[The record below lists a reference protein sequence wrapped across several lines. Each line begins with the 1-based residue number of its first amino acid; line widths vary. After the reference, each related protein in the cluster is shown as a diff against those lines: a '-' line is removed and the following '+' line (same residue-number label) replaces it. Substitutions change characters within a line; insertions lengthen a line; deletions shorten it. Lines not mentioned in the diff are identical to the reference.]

1 MLSARSAVRTAP
13 MNYRLAVFD
22 IAGTTVS
29 DPGFVAQAFVG
40 AMSAAGHPID
50 HAACRPLM
58 GYPKPLAIARLLV
71 AQADETKVA
80 AIHADFVQRMLVCYR
95 DWPGIEPLAGAESV
109 FALLRSRGIKVALN
123 TGFSRDI
130 ADAIVERLGWAHR
143 IDAVIA
149 SDEVPEGRP
158 APHMLQALMRRFG
171 VEDPAQVV
179 KIGDTEVDIGEGRGA
194 NAGLVVAITTGA
206 FTRAELEPYAPDRII
221 DRLFEL
227 PALLGLDD
235 DARSAA

>member
-1 MLSARSAVRTAP
+1 

-40 AMSAAGHPID
+40 AMTAAGHPID
-50 HAACRPLM
+50 HQACRPLM
-58 GYPKPLAIARLLV
+58 GYPKPLAIARLLGTR
-71 AQADETKVA
+71 ANDATVA

-95 DWPGIEPLAGAESV
+95 DWPGIEPLPGAESV
-109 FALLRSRGIKVALN
+109 FALLRARGIKVALN

-130 ADAIVERLGWAHR
+130 ADAIVERLGWADR
-143 IDAVIA
+143 IDALIA

-158 APHMLQALMRRFG
+158 APYMLRQLMQRFDID
-171 VEDPAQVV
+171 DPAQVV

-194 NAGLVVAITTGA
+194 HVGLVVAVTTGA

-221 DRLFEL
+221 DGLFEL

>member
-1 MLSARSAVRTAP
+1 MT
-13 MNYRLAVFD
+13 YRLAVFD

-40 AMSAAGHPID
+40 AMNAAGHPVE
-50 HAACRPLM
+50 HEACRPLM
-58 GYPKPLAIARLLV
+58 GYPKPLAIARLLGV
-71 AQADETKVA
+71 QANDALVA

-109 FALLRSRGIKVALN
+109 FALLRARGLKVALN

-130 ADAIVERLGWAHR
+130 ADAIVERLGWADR

-149 SDEVPEGRP
+149 SDEVPQGRP
-158 APHMLQALMRRFG
+158 APYMLRSLMQRFG
-171 VEDPAQVV
+171 IDDPAQVV
-179 KIGDTEVDIGEGRGA
+179 KLGDTEVDIGEGRNA
-194 NAGLVVAITTGA
+194 QAGLVVAITTGA
-206 FTRAELEPYAPDRII
+206 FTRAELEAHAPDRII

-235 DARSAA
+235 DARCAA